1 MHKVHLVCT
10 ATLPEL
16 RLWSCTRSCTG
27 TRSTDW
33 LGSTPSKLSR
43 GCFKVFSK
51 LSETE
56 KVHKEEEKSHRH
68 GVHRLASCLSSRL
81 LPSHLNRLLSLA
93 LLSVCP
99 LSLGRRLFSLCKSL
113 LIRMVTKMAQNGRKW
128 VLSGHGTAAEVRQS
142 CTWLLHLRLHPSA
155 QLSRL

>member
-10 ATLPEL
+10 ASLPEL
-16 RLWSCTRSCTG
+16 RLWSCTRCCTG
-27 TRSTDW
+27 TWSTDW

-56 KVHKEEEKSHRH
+56 KEEKLHRDP
-68 GVHRLASCLSSRL
+68 VHRLASCLSSRL
-81 LPSHLNRLLSLA
+81 LPSHLNRLLYLA

-113 LIRMVTKMAQNGRKW
+113 LIRMVTKMAQNGPKW

-142 CTWLLHLRLHPSA
+142 CTWLLHISTSVPTLPPD
-155 QLSRL
+155 

>member
-1 MHKVHLVCT
+1 MHLVCT

-16 RLWSCTRSCTG
+16 RLRSCRRRCTG
-27 TRSTDW
+27 TWSTDW

-56 KVHKEEEKSHRH
+56 KVHKEKLHRDP
-68 GVHRLASCLSSRL
+68 VHRLASCLSSRL

-113 LIRMVTKMAQNGRKW
+113 LIRMVTKMAQNGPKW